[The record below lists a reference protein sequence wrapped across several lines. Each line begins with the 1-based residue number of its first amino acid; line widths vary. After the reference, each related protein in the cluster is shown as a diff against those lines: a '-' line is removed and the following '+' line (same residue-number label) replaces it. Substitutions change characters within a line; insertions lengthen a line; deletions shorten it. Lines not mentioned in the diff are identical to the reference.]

1 MVAAYF
7 DRCALNLWYMGRMKL
22 RYPATVLAALVT
34 LAMTVPTSGQEGKKA
49 EPTAATP
56 LIPMRDFFR
65 NPETSGYDLSP
76 DGTHLAFMK
85 PWKNRMNVH
94 VQKMGSEEA
103 VRVTSAEERDIAG
116 FAWASDSRIVFIQDT
131 GGDENFRLYAVDADG
146 KNPKDLTP
154 FDEVRVGV
162 IDDLEDDPKHM
173 LISINKRDKRFFD
186 AYRINVDTAELELLV
201 ENPGNYSGYVTD
213 HDGKLRMI
221 TTTDGVNTG
230 LLYRADESGEFKQII
245 ETNFKETLDP
255 LFFTY
260 DNKKIYASSNLGRD
274 KASIVVFNPE
284 TAKEEETI
292 FEHPEVDVSRLL
304 SSDKKKT
311 ITGVSY
317 TTDKRAYK
325 FFDKER
331 EELQAYLEAQLP
343 GVEVGLADLSK
354 DETKYLV
361 RTYSDRTLGAY
372 YFFDTADKKLIKL
385 AEVSPWLNADQMAE
399 MKPVSY
405 KSRDGLTIHGYLTL
419 PKGVEPK
426 NLPVIVNVHGGP
438 WVRDHWGFD
447 PEVQFLANR
456 GYAVLQMNY
465 RGSTGYG
472 RAFWEASFKKWGQEM
487 QNDVTD
493 GARWLISE
501 GIADPKRVGIY
512 GGSYGGYA
520 TLAGLAYTPDLYACG
535 VDYVGV
541 SNLLTF
547 MKAIPPYW
555 EQFLAMMY
563 EQVGNPEDPKDLKM
577 LEAYSPALN
586 ADKIK
591 APLFIAQGAND
602 PRVVKSESDQMVE
615 GLRKRGVNVPYMVKD
630 DEGHGFHNEEN
641 RFDFYRAMEQF
652 LALHLKGRKEEGAEN
667 KLPAAG

>member
-1 MVAAYF
+1 MHRRRF
-7 DRCALNLWYMGRMKL
+7 
-22 RYPATVLAALVT
+22 TVT
-34 LAMTVPTSGQEGKKA
+34 LSATILA
-49 EPTAATP
+49 LATAAATQFGMITPAFAQEADAGPAP

-65 NPETSGYDLSP
+65 NPDTAGYDLSP
-76 DGTHLAFMK
+76 DGTRLAYLK

-94 VQKMGSEEA
+94 VQEIGSDA
-103 VRVTSAEERDIAG
+103 VTRVTSAEERDIAG
-116 FAWASDSRIVFIQDT
+116 FGWANDSRLIYVQDT
-131 GGDENFRLYAVDADG
+131 GGDENFRLYAVDPDG
-146 KNPKDLTP
+146 TNPKDLTP
-154 FDEVRVGV
+154 FEEVRVGV
-162 IDDLEDDPKHM
+162 IDDLEEDPQHM
-173 LISINKRDKRFFD
+173 LISMNKRDKRFFD
-186 AYRINVDTAELELLV
+186 AFRIDVDTGEMELLV

-213 HDGKLRMI
+213 HDGRLRMI

-230 LLYRADESGEFKQII
+230 ILYRPDESSAFRKIL

-260 DNKKIYASSNLGRD
+260 DNRKLYASSNLGRD
-274 KASIVVFNPE
+274 RAAIVLFDPE
-284 TAKEEETI
+284 TAKEEKVI
-292 FEHPEVDVSRLL
+292 FEHPEVDVSNLL
-304 SSDKKKT
+304 RSDKRRK
-311 ITGVSY
+311 ITGVTY
-317 TTDKRAYK
+317 TTDKRSYQ
-325 FFDKER
+325 FFDDER
-331 EELQAYLEAQLP
+331 AELQRFLEAQLP
-343 GVEVGLADLSK
+343 GVEVGLSDLSK

-361 RTYSDRTLGAY
+361 RSYSDRTLGAY
-372 YFFDTADKKLIKL
+372 YFLDATERKLTKL
-385 AEVSPWLNADQMAE
+385 AEVSPWLNAGQMCE

-405 KSRDGLTIHGYLTL
+405 RSRDGLTIHGYLTL
-419 PKGVEPK
+419 PKGVEAK
-426 NLPVIVNVHGGP
+426 NLPAVVNVHGGP
-438 WVRDHWGFD
+438 WVRDHWGFN

-487 QNDVTD
+487 QHDVTD

-520 TLAGLAYTPDLYACG
+520 TLAGLAFTPDLYACG
-535 VDYVGV
+535 IDYVGV

-547 MKAIPPYW
+547 MKSIPPYW

-563 EQVGNPEDPKDLKM
+563 EQVGNPEDPEDRRM

-586 ADKIK
+586 ADKIR

-602 PRVVKSESDQMVE
+602 PRVVKSESDQMVNS
-615 GLRKRGVNVPYMVKD
+615 LRQRGVDVPYMVKD
-630 DEGHGFHNEEN
+630 DEGHGFDNEEN

-652 LALHLKGRKEEGAEN
+652 LATHLGGRREQGVEN
-667 KLPAAG
+667 KLPAATPAGAE

>member
-1 MVAAYF
+1 
-7 DRCALNLWYMGRMKL
+7 MKL
-22 RYPATVLAALVT
+22 RVSPFLAKLSTSAAAAIVLN
-34 LAMTVPTSGQEGKKA
+34 MTFTSFVHA
-49 EPTAATP
+49 EPAP

-85 PWKNRMNVH
+85 PWKSRMNVH
-94 VQKMGSEEA
+94 VQKIGSEE
-103 VRVTSAEERDIAG
+103 VTRVTNAEERDIAG
-116 FAWASDSRIVFIQDT
+116 FAWASDSRIIFIQDT
-131 GGDENFRLYAVDADG
+131 GGDENFRLYAVDPDG

-213 HDGKLRMI
+213 HEGTLRMVS
-221 TTTDGVNTG
+221 TTDGVNTG
-230 LLYRADESGEFKQII
+230 LLYRADEKSEFKEILK
-245 ETNFKETLDP
+245 TNFKEALDP

-260 DNKKIYASSNLGRD
+260 DNKKVYASSNLGRD
-274 KASIVVFNPE
+274 KSSIVLFNPE
-284 TAKEEETI
+284 TAKEEEVI
-292 FEHPEVDVSRLL
+292 FAHPDVDVSRLL
-304 SSDKKKT
+304 RSDKKKK
-311 ITGVSY
+311 ITGVAY

-325 FFDKER
+325 FFDDER
-331 EELQAYLEAQLP
+331 AEMQKYLEAQLP

-361 RTYSDRTLGAY
+361 RTHSDKTLGAY
-372 YFFDTADKKLIKL
+372 YFFDATEKKLSKL
-385 AEVSPWLNADQMAE
+385 AEVSPWLKEDQMAE

-419 PKGVEPK
+419 PKGVEAK
-426 NLPVIVNVHGGP
+426 NLPAIVNVHGGP
-438 WVRDHWGFD
+438 WVRDHWGFN

-493 GARWLISE
+493 GAKWLISE
-501 GIADPKRVGIY
+501 GIADPERVGIY

-563 EQVGNPEDPKDLKM
+563 EQVGNPDDPEDRKM
-577 LEAYSPALN
+577 LEKYSPALN

-615 GLRKRGVNVPYMVKD
+615 GLRERGINVPYMVKD
-630 DEGHGFHNEEN
+630 DEGHGFRNEEN
-641 RFDFYRAMEQF
+641 RFDFYRAMEEF
-652 LALHLKGRKEEGAEN
+652 LATHLNGRKEEGVES
-667 KLPAAG
+667 KLPK